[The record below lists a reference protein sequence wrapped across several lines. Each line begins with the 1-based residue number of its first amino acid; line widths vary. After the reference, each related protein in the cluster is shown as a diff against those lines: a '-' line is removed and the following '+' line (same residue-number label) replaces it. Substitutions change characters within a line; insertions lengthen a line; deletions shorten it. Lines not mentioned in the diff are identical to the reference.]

1 MYIMKFTILKNYFKC
16 ITQWPL
22 LWSITTIH
30 LLNFL
35 YRPKLKLYLLSTT
48 TPPFFQSFCL
58 F

>member
-1 MYIMKFTILKNYFKC
+1 MKFTILKNYFKC